1 MKPRLLVSIIA
12 GIALVIAGAAV
23 IVLAANQPPSRA
35 NETYYP
41 RPTRPPGV
49 PPPCESTIEIT
60 FATDA
65 EMNKAAPELENDTRF
80 YNPSFVTQAQNYE
93 RLKRT
98 FANQPEVLKL
108 LRPESV
114 PAVASLMVSYSGP
127 QSSLLN
133 ELRKSY
139 GPANVADPCAVPGSS
154 SRPVP
159 TTAVTR

>member
-23 IVLAANQPPSRA
+23 IVLAANQPPPRA

-41 RPTRPPGV
+41 RPTRAPGV

-65 EMNKAAPELENDTRF
+65 EMNKAAPDLENDDRF
-80 YNPSFVTQAQNYE
+80 YNQSFVTQAQNYE
-93 RLKRT
+93 RLKRA
-98 FANQPEVLKL
+98 FANQPDVLKV

-114 PAVASLMVSYSGP
+114 PAVVTLMMSYSG
-127 QSSLLN
+127 SKTTLLN
-133 ELRKSY
+133 DLRKSY
-139 GPANVADPCAVPGSS
+139 GPANVADPCATPVTST
-154 SRPVP
+154 RPVP